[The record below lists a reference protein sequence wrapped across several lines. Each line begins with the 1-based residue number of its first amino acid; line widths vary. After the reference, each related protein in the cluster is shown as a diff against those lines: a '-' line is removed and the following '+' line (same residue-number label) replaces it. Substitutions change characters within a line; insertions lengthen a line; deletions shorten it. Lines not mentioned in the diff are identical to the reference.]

1 LKEVLAKLSGKK
13 TDTNMNYI
21 QERAKKHTVTHEFSG
36 KKHFFKVAS
45 ESGEDHNVSIQLSCD
60 CTFMSV
66 QGVANG
72 QICSHILAAINKI
85 SKDGGVKDGYDKN
98 KRN

>member
-1 LKEVLAKLSGKK
+1 
-13 TDTNMNYI
+13 
-21 QERAKKHTVTHEFSG
+21 
-36 KKHFFKVAS
+36 
-45 ESGEDHNVSIQLSCD
+45 
-60 CTFMSV
+60 MSV

-72 QICSHILAAINKI
+72 QICSHILAVANKI